1 MEEFDLYRDISERTN
16 GDIYIGVVGPVRTG
30 KSTFIKKFMEE
41 YVLPLI
47 KDKYIKERSKD
58 ELPQSASGKTI
69 MTTEP
74 KFVPEEAIRVE
85 IGENI
90 HFKVR
95 MIDCVGYTVPGAQG
109 YEDENGPR
117 MVSTPW
123 YSHDIPFQEAAELGT
138 QKVIREHSTIG
149 LVITT
154 DGSFTEISRH
164 NFLMAEE
171 RVINELKEIGKPF
184 IVILNSAKP
193 EDEKTIQLAEKL
205 SAKYAVPVLPLDCLH
220 LKRDNIE
227 TILRNILY
235 EFPIREIYIDL
246 PSWVKG
252 LPEDNKIR
260 KSFDESVLKS
270 IEEAEKLRD
279 IEDVVLRL
287 VDNDYAQEVYLESVD
302 LGAGIAQI
310 AIGVQENLF
319 YQTLEEISGFTIS
332 NDLDLL
338 SLVRDLSVAKRE
350 YDRIAGALA
359 DVKEK
364 GYGIVTPSLEDMIF
378 DEPEIIK
385 RGNQF
390 GVKLKA
396 NAPSIHM
403 IRADINAEVS
413 PVVGTEK
420 QSEELILFLQKDF
433 EDNPEDIWETEFL
446 GRSLHDIMKEGIANK
461 LYRMPES
468 AQYKIKDTI
477 EKIVNEGSGGL
488 ICIIL

>member
-1 MEEFDLYRDISERTN
+1 MEQFDLYRDISERTN

-30 KSTFIKKFMEE
+30 KSTFIKKFMEQ

-47 KDKYIKERSKD
+47 NDKYIKERSKD

-85 IGENI
+85 LGENI
-90 HFKVR
+90 NFKVR

-154 DGSFTEISRH
+154 DGSFSEIPRH
-164 NFLMAEE
+164 NFVMAEE
-171 RVINELKEIGKPF
+171 RVINELREIGKPF

-193 EDEKTIQLAEKL
+193 NETKTVQLAEKL
-205 SAKYAVPVLPLDCLH
+205 SEKYTVPVLPVDCLN
-220 LKRDNIE
+220 LQKTDIE
-227 TILRNILY
+227 TILQSILY

-252 LPEDNKIR
+252 LPEESKIR
-260 KSFDESVLKS
+260 KSFDESVLTS
-270 IEEAEKLRD
+270 VDEAEKIRD
-279 IEDVVLRL
+279 IEKI
-287 VDNDYAQEVYLESVD
+287 VDLLADNEFVREVYLESID
-302 LGAGIAQI
+302 LGEGFAKIS
-310 AIGVQENLF
+310 IGVLENLF
-319 YQTLEEISGFTIS
+319 YQTLEEISGFSIK
-332 NDLDLL
+332 NDFDLL
-338 SLVRDLSVAKRE
+338 SLIKDLSIAKKE
-350 YDRIAGALA
+350 YDRIADALA
-359 DVKEK
+359 DVREK
-364 GYGIVTPSLEDMIF
+364 GYGIVTPSLEDMVF

-420 QSEELILFLQKDF
+420 QSEELIAFLQKDF

-446 GRSLHDIMKEGIANK
+446 GRSLHDIMKEGISNK

-468 AQYKIKDTI
+468 AQHKIKDTI